1 MENYQQF
8 KVLSWA
14 FSFLK
19 EHGREEQ
26 VAEILL
32 QHHLAVDR
40 ATFYVNMREP
50 IPLDVWQAFKSD
62 IEQHALTGV
71 PVQHLVG
78 YEYFFGRKF
87 HVNEQV
93 LIPRMETEELVLY
106 VINDLK
112 QRINKEEI
120 TIVDVGTGSGIIA
133 VTLAKELTDV
143 EVYAIDI
150 SENALQIAKEN
161 ARQHEA
167 NVSFLQGNFLQPMI
181 DQKIEP
187 NVVVANPPYISEKEA
202 ASLIDTVKDYD
213 PALALFADEKGL
225 AAYRKILQQIKENLS
240 TVKHI
245 FLEIGYEQRDA
256 ITKLVSTY
264 FPDSTTICIKDI
276 NENDRII
283 AISL

>member
-32 QHHLAVDR
+32 QHYLAVDR
-40 ATFYVNMREP
+40 STFYLHMREQV
-50 IPLDVWQAFKSD
+50 PLDVWQAFKLD
-62 IEQHALTGV
+62 IEKHAQTGV

-78 YEYFFGRKF
+78 HEYFFGRKF

-106 VINDLK
+106 VMNQVK
-112 QRINKEEI
+112 QQTNMEDI
-120 TIVDVGTGSGIIA
+120 TIVDVGTGSGVIA
-133 VTLAKELTDV
+133 VPLAKELTDV
-143 EVYAIDI
+143 QIYARAI
-150 SENALQIAKEN
+150 SENALQIAREH
-161 ARQHEA
+161 ARRHQA
-167 NVSFLQGNFLQPMI
+167 NVSFLQGNFLQPII
-181 DQKIEP
+181 DQKLEP
-187 NVVVANPPYISEKEA
+187 NVIVANPPYISKEEA

-213 PALALFADEKGL
+213 PALALFADEEGL
-225 AAYRKILQQIKENLS
+225 AAYKEILQQIERHLF
-240 TVKHI
+240 TVNHI
-245 FLEIGYEQRDA
+245 FFEIGYEQKAA
-256 ITKLVSTY
+256 ITKLASIY
-264 FPDSTTICIKDI
+264 FPESTITCLQDI
-276 NENDRII
+276 NGNDRII